1 MTKKNPK
8 VSSLSEQSEHG
19 GGFAAGFFLGMLG
32 GALGTLLFST
42 DKGKKVLQNLREEFE
57 PRLAEM
63 AETPEVQ
70 ALVEEYEVVKEEV
83 TQKVTEAQKKFPKFS
98 ARQPKS

>member
-1 MTKKNPK
+1 MTKKSPNQPAP
-8 VSSLSEQSEHG
+8 VPEQEHS
-19 GGFAAGFFLGMLG
+19 GGFATGFFLGVLG

-42 DKGKKVLQNLREEFE
+42 DKGKKALATLREEFE
-57 PRLAEM
+57 PKLNEIT
-63 AETPEVQ
+63 ESPEVQ

-83 TQKVTEAQKKFPKFS
+83 SQKVAKAQKKFPKFS